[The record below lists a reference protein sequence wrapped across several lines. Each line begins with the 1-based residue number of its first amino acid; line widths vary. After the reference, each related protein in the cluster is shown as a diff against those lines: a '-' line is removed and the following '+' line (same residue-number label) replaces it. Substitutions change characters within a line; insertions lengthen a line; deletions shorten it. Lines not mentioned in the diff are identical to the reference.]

1 MLRRRAAGILLHVT
15 SLPSRYGIGDLGPEA
30 CRFVDFLAEAHQS
43 YWQILPV
50 TYSSAAAAYSPYDS
64 FSAWAGNPLLISPD
78 VLCRQGLLRDA
89 DLADVPVF
97 PDEAVDFRAVH
108 ACKQALLRT
117 AFSRFAAESEPVA
130 FDQFVTANAGWL
142 EDFALFMA
150 LKHRHGR
157 QAWCDWPAPLRDRHP
172 DALAAA
178 REELREPIQYERFV
192 QYIFYRQYAELKAYC
207 DRRGVGVIG
216 DVPIYVNHDSADVWA
231 HPAVFK
237 LDDRKRPTHV
247 AGVPPDYF
255 SRTGQLWGN
264 PVYDWDSLAT
274 TGFAWWMARLRH
286 NLRLFDCVR
295 IDHFRGLVAYW
306 EVPAGRPNAIEGR
319 WVEAPSTAFFREL
332 FKQMPFAPILA
343 EDLGHITPDVREIIR
358 RFEFPGMRVLQF
370 AFGGDAMG
378 NPHRPYRYPENAV
391 VYTGTHDN
399 NTMRGWFETN
409 ATMDE
414 KNALFAYL
422 GREVSSQDIAWEMIR
437 LATASVAHLAIV
449 PMQDVL
455 NLGAEARMNHPG
467 RRRGNWRWRMRPDSM
482 TPTLARSLRELVDV
496 YGRG

>member
-1 MLRRRAAGILLHVT
+1 MLRRRAAGILLHLT
-15 SLPSRYGIGDLGPEA
+15 SLPSRYGIGDMGPEA
-30 CRFVDFLAEAHQS
+30 CRFLDFLAEAHQS

-78 VLCRQGLLRDA
+78 LLCRQGLLRDA

-117 AFSRFAAESEPVA
+117 AFNRFAAESEPA
-130 FDQFVTANAGWL
+130 EFGRFVTANAGWL

-150 LKHRHGR
+150 LKHRHGKK
-157 QAWCDWPAPLRDRHP
+157 AWCDWPVPLRDRHP
-172 DALAAA
+172 EALAAA

-192 QYIFYRQYAELKAYC
+192 QYVFYRQYAELKAHC
-207 DRRGVGVIG
+207 EQRGVAVIG

-274 TGFAWWMARLRH
+274 TGFAWWMDRLRH

-306 EVPAGRPNAIEGR
+306 EVPAGLPNAVEGR
-319 WVEAPSTAFFREL
+319 WVEAPSTAFFNEL
-332 FKQMPFAPILA
+332 LKQMPFAPILA

-358 RFEFPGMRVLQF
+358 RFDFSGMRVLQF
-370 AFGGDAMG
+370 AFGGDAVD
-378 NPHRPYRYPENAV
+378 NPHRPYRHPENAV

-437 LATASVAHLAIV
+437 LVTASVAHLAIV

-467 RRRGNWRWRMRPDSM
+467 RRRGNWRWRMRPDST
-482 TPTLARSLRELVDV
+482 TPALARRLRELVDI